1 MKKLMKMKYR
11 CIYSFNLAIK
21 LIIFHSKL
29 RYETM
34 KSSGE
39 SLEDYLNFWQRNQQV
54 LPKLSELALSIA
66 TASGSSEKIESVFFY
81 VINEIYRQSIKDKSR
96 NC

>member
-1 MKKLMKMKYR
+1 
-11 CIYSFNLAIK
+11 
-21 LIIFHSKL
+21 
-29 RYETM
+29 M

-66 TASGSSEKIESVFFY
+66 TASGSSAKIESVFSMSSMSFAG
-81 VINEIYRQSIKDKSR
+81 RRSR
-96 NC
+96 IIAKTVETETLLKYNYKLIE